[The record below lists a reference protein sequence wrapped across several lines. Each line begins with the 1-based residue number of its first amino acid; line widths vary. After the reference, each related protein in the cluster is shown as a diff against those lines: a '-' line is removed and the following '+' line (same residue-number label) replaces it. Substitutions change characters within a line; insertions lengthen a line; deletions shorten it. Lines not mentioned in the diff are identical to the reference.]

1 MDEFNDN
8 LKKLQ
13 GEVTHINNIFQK
25 ESSTNSSNEYYMSL
39 LDVLIVRFVILLIF
53 FYGLVYLIDPDF
65 CYDEIVN
72 DETYFKEK
80 KYNNKYAIFTTFV
93 MSIIIFYMT
102 YKMKFQK

>member
-65 CYDEIVN
+65 CYDEILN
-72 DETYFKEK
+72 Y
-80 KYNNKYAIFTTFV
+80 
-93 MSIIIFYMT
+93 
-102 YKMKFQK
+102 